1 MFVWRHPQLFQVG
14 AEIMIKRSPTL
25 VSLAPFRESLFSPVS
40 KPIAAIYST
49 LVTPAQTLTVSRRAE
64 ERSEASANELQR
76 PLKIDLRTHFI
87 PRKPLALA
95 TELVDVTTFEID
107 VRMRLNKD

>member
-49 LVTPAQTLTVSRRAE
+49 LVTPAQTVSRRAE

-76 PLKIDLRTHFI
+76 PLKIDLRTYFI
-87 PRKPLALA
+87 PRKPRYFGNRAC
-95 TELVDVTTFEID
+95 
-107 VRMRLNKD
+107 